1 MYVMGINVRAAVKED
16 CSEITH
22 LTNQLGYP
30 STLEKICEIMD
41 LVLSHKDHQVFIAEK
56 ENTIVGYIHLIQS
69 IRIGSNPF
77 VEIAAFIIDESSRSI
92 GVGSSLIG
100 ESEKWA
106 STLGLKDIRI
116 RSNIIRKEA
125 HKFFQNRGFQ
135 NLKTQEVFLKKV
147 PNSSIGYDE
156 GPS

>member
-1 MYVMGINVRAAVKED
+1 MEITVRPAQKED

-41 LVLSHKDHQVFIAEK
+41 LVLAHNDHQVFIAEN

-69 IRIGSNPF
+69 MRIDSNPF

-92 GVGSSLIG
+92 GVGSSLIR
-100 ESEKWA
+100 ESERWT
-106 STLGLKDIRI
+106 SGLGIKDIRI
-116 RSNIIRKEA
+116 RSNIIRQEA
-125 HKFFQNRGFQ
+125 HNFFQKRGYQDNRINF
-135 NLKTQEVFLKKV
+135 
-147 PNSSIGYDE
+147 
-156 GPS
+156 

>member
-1 MYVMGINVRAAVKED
+1 MNLTVRSANKDD
-16 CSEITH
+16 CSGIAH

-30 STLEKICEIMD
+30 STENKIREIMN

-116 RSNIIRKEA
+116 RSNIIREEA

-135 NLKTQEVFLKKV
+135 NIKTQEVFLKKV
-147 PNSSIGYDE
+147 PNSSIGYDA
-156 GPS
+156 GTS